1 MRGYAMIAL
10 AYALAL
16 TAATPAAPVPV
27 PPAASVPTAAIIV
40 GDWHGMLWSRSG
52 QPIPIVVH
60 VAGEPGYRT
69 ATFDSPS
76 QKAFGVP
83 ITAVAEDGA
92 HYRFVIALI
101 DARFD
106 ATLAADGR
114 SLGGTWSHGEG
125 TQALNLARS
134 QPGEASD
141 TVPPRPQTPRP
152 PFPYRAEEVGYDN
165 VAGKAHLAG
174 TLTLPIGHG
183 AFPAVLLITG
193 SGQEDRDETI
203 FGHRPFAI
211 WADVLTR
218 RGIAVLRVDDRRMGG
233 STGEVRS
240 ATSADFAGDVAA
252 GVAFLRSRG
261 DIDPHRIALMG
272 HSEGGLIAP
281 LVASRDRAIAFIVLL
296 AGPGLPGEEVMLEQK
311 RLMERAAGVPAATV
325 ERANATMRGL
335 YDAVKDAPDQTAADA
350 ALDAAWRRIAPTPDA
365 PLPDGLRMIASPWM
379 RWFARTD
386 PRPILAQVDCPVLA
400 VGGSLDLQVAA
411 ATNLAAI
418 RAALHAHRD
427 ATVVELPGLNHLLQ
441 TARTGQV
448 AEYARIE
455 ESIAPSAIGIVS
467 DWIVAHAKP

>member
-1 MRGYAMIAL
+1 MRGYAMIVL

-16 TAATPAAPVPV
+16 TAAIPAAPAPA
-27 PPAASVPTAAIIV
+27 PPAASVDTAQTVA
-40 GDWHGMLWSRSG
+40 GDWHGTLSSKSG
-52 QPIPIVVH
+52 QAIPIVLH
-60 VAGEPGYRT
+60 VAGEPGHRT

-83 ITAVAEDGA
+83 ITTVAEDGA

-134 QPGEASD
+134 QPGEASA
-141 TVPPRPQTPRP
+141 PPRPQTPRP

-174 TLTLPIGHG
+174 TLTLPIGQG
-183 AFPAVLLITG
+183 PFPAVLLITG

-252 GVAFLRSRG
+252 GVAFLRSR
-261 DIDPHRIALMG
+261 DDVDPRRIGLMG

-281 LVASRDRAIAFIVLL
+281 LVASRDRAIAFVVLL
-296 AGPGLPGEEVMLEQK
+296 AGPGLPGEEVMLDQK
-311 RLMERAAGVPAATV
+311 RLMEHAAGVPAATV

-335 YDAVKDAPDQTAADA
+335 YDAVKDAPDQAAADD

-365 PLPDGLRMIASPWM
+365 PLPDGLRVIASPWM

-400 VGGSLDLQVAA
+400 VGGSLDLQVPAA
-411 ATNLAAI
+411 KNLAAI
-418 RAALHAHRD
+418 KSALHANRD
-427 ATVVELPGLNHLLQ
+427 ATVVELPELNHLFQ